1 MIEAYFNKIENQIC
15 HNISAAKSRIFIA
28 VAWFTNQVLF
38 DVLINALNR
47 NVCVKL
53 LLIGDSINKN
63 EYGLDFSQFIEA
75 GGELYFSDV
84 IKVHHKFCIIDNMVI
99 TGSYNWTYY
108 AEIYNAENIILSD
121 DFALVQ
127 CYENEFERL
136 QNITRR
142 CTKYEPINLDAING
156 SELYDNY
163 SYLCNDLLLK
173 GEQYRDIVTK
183 INKKRNIDF
192 QFEQRQSEECDNR
205 GIPILKKR
213 RSDVYTIRRLV
224 NMSVERVPIGRPN
237 AGRQFVHAYYISNNI
252 WEEDKWVD
260 IFDTEYV
267 DELSHYFY
275 KKDGGTLNDD
285 MPLPSIPEEL
295 YNPKMKY
302 HFKHICYSFYKFGKY
317 GDARKKVGGKG
328 QILQKNDSPYL
339 FNKFHTLIRYDKNPN
354 EYIGF
359 NSMTELCHLIVKS
372 LFVPNVPDDND
383 IITDYSCLDGIYKA
397 SIDDFVS
404 ICKEIEGGICS
415 EKEKSLIKTKLQVN
429 PDGIWL
435 QKRMGQSM
443 ACAYGFYT
451 NTTVYRKNLIPDKN
465 GHWYVLIRLKSSSI
479 NYESDKFREILDG
492 IITRLKLEHKK
503 GIINICPIQSVGYFE
518 KYGFKRE
525 YNSEVSKS
533 SCVMRLVFETSNS
546 LL

>member
-1 MIEAYFNKIENQIC
+1 MTEVFFENIEKE
-15 HNISAAKSRIFIA
+15 ISKRLIAANNHISIA
-28 VAWFTNQVLF
+28 VAWFTNETLF
-38 DVLINALNR
+38 FNLLECLKKGVSVDLIIMDDYINR
-47 NVCVKL
+47 NEFAL
-53 LLIGDSINKN
+53 DYSI
-63 EYGLDFSQFIEA
+63 FIM
-75 GGELYFSDV
+75 GGGNLFFPLG
-84 IKVHHKFCIIDNMVI
+84 KKMHNKFCIIDNTVI

-108 AEIYNAENIILSD
+108 AEVFNAENIIMSD
-121 DFALVQ
+121 DFKLVQ
-127 CYENEFERL
+127 CYESEFERL
-136 QNITRR
+136 LTITKR
-142 CTKYEPINLDAING
+142 CTKYQPIKLDTISK
-156 SELYDNY
+156 SELYKNY

-173 GEQYRDIVTK
+173 GEQYRDIVTI
-183 INKKRNIDF
+183 INKKRNIDI

-224 NMSVERVPIGRPN
+224 NMSLERVPIGRPN

-260 IFDTEYV
+260 IFDTDYV
-267 DELSHYFY
+267 DEVSHFFH

-295 YNPKMKY
+295 YNPKIKY

-465 GHWYVLIRLKSSSI
+465 GLWYVLIRIKASSI
-479 NYESDKFREILDG
+479 NHETDKFRDLLDEI
-492 IITRLKLEHKK
+492 IRSLKLEGRK
-503 GIINICPIQSVGYFE
+503 GIVYNCPLQSVRYFE
-518 KYGFKRE
+518 KLGFKRE
-525 YNSEVSKS
+525 YSSEISEPY
-533 SCVMRLVFETSNS
+533 CVMRLVFEISNN
-546 LL
+546 

>member
-1 MIEAYFNKIENQIC
+1 
-15 HNISAAKSRIFIA
+15 
-28 VAWFTNQVLF
+28 
-38 DVLINALNR
+38 
-47 NVCVKL
+47 
-53 LLIGDSINKN
+53 
-63 EYGLDFSQFIEA
+63 
-75 GGELYFSDV
+75 
-84 IKVHHKFCIIDNMVI
+84 
-99 TGSYNWTYY
+99 
-108 AEIYNAENIILSD
+108 
-121 DFALVQ
+121 
-127 CYENEFERL
+127 
-136 QNITRR
+136 
-142 CTKYEPINLDAING
+142 
-156 SELYDNY
+156 
-163 SYLCNDLLLK
+163 
-173 GEQYRDIVTK
+173 
-183 INKKRNIDF
+183 
-192 QFEQRQSEECDNR
+192 
-205 GIPILKKR
+205 
-213 RSDVYTIRRLV
+213 
-224 NMSVERVPIGRPN
+224 
-237 AGRQFVHAYYISNNI
+237 
-252 WEEDKWVD
+252 
-260 IFDTEYV
+260 
-267 DELSHYFY
+267 
-275 KKDGGTLNDD
+275 
-285 MPLPSIPEEL
+285 
-295 YNPKMKY
+295 MKY
-302 HFKHICYSFYKFGKY
+302 HFKHICYSFYK

-415 EKEKSLIKTKLQVN
+415 EKEKSLIKTKLQVT